1 MSSESPC
8 RCINDP
14 APSLPEALQQALPLI
29 DSLLENVL
37 IVDAERRIVHAN
49 PSFLQMIKT
58 QRVEDLNGQRFGN
71 AVGCCHAEEMPG
83 GCGSTKF
90 CQECGAYRA
99 QIAAF
104 AGEPMVE
111 ECRIIRSDG
120 DALSFRIRANPWGTA
135 GKPLLIIT
143 ALDTSGEERRRLL
156 ERLFF
161 HDVRNTVGGV
171 TGLAEYLG
179 RTPQPGADITHT
191 ALIASM
197 ARLTRQLLDEIDSF
211 ACLTEAES
219 GELMPKIEPCDPA
232 VLLNVLQEL
241 YARQKLGERRTIALD
256 CAPSL
261 PLIQVDHVLLS
272 RVVGNFI
279 KNALEASKI
288 GETITVGA
296 RWKEYAFEFYVH
308 NQAVI
313 PEKEQLHIFQRS
325 FSTKGPGRGLGTH
338 GAQLIGERVLG
349 GKVGFSSNSEGGTV
363 FWIRLPE
370 SVLTG

>member
-8 RCINDP
+8 RCIDDP
-14 APSLPEALQQALPLI
+14 ALVLPEALKQALPLI

-58 QRVEDLNGQRFGN
+58 GHVEDLNGQRFGD
-71 AVGCCHAEEMPG
+71 AVGCGHAGETPE

-104 AGEPMVE
+104 AGESIVE

-120 DALSFRIRANPWGTA
+120 DALSFRIRANPWGTT
-135 GKPLLIIT
+135 GQPLLIIT

-156 ERLFF
+156 EKLFF

-171 TGLAEYLG
+171 TGIAEHLDQ
-179 RTPQPGADITHT
+179 TPQPGADSTHT

-211 ACLTEAES
+211 ASLTEAES
-219 GELMPKIEPCDPA
+219 GELMPKIEPCDPPI
-232 VLLNVLQEL
+232 LLAALQEL
-241 YARQKLGERRTIALD
+241 YARQKLSDRRTIVLD
-256 CAPSL
+256 CASSL
-261 PLIQVDHVLLS
+261 PIIQVDHVLLS

-279 KNALEASKI
+279 KNALEASKV

-296 RWKEYAFEFYVH
+296 RWKAYAFEFYVH
-308 NQAVI
+308 NPAVI

-349 GKVGFSSNSEGGTV
+349 GKVGFSSNREEGTV